1 MSTINVGQFNLMRVD
16 RKVDFGFYMDDG
28 GEGIL
33 LPKRFVPSGLQIG
46 DTISV
51 FVYHDSDNRLIAT
64 TQEPFAV
71 VGDIAALKVV
81 EVTSQGAFLD
91 WGLMKDLFV
100 PVSQQLSNMRLG
112 GKYLV
117 KLYLDKQTG
126 RVAATEKID
135 NQISN
140 DVLTVK
146 EGEKVKIQVYRES
159 EIGYVVI
166 VNQVHQG
173 LVYKN
178 EVFTHLHI
186 GQFIDEAFVKKIRE
200 DNKLDI
206 GLGKQ
211 GGEKL
216 ADDNQKI
223 MSLLKSHKGFL
234 PYHDKSAPD
243 DIYAFFG
250 MSKKAFNDFNDKLK
264 VVAMAGSV
272 KEGVQEILR
281 HSPDLVFLDIQMP
294 GLDGLNV
301 FKQLASKPAVIFCS
315 AYAEHAVAAFELSAV
330 DYLLKPF
337 SAERFQQAL
346 FKACGKIIAAA
357 DRRRSSRPA
366 VRCPSWS
373 EAQVRLRH
381 RADRYRRGTARRRPS
396 PTRR

>member
-28 GEGIL
+28 AEGIL
-33 LPKRFVPSGLQIG
+33 LPKRFVPSGLQVD

-81 EVTSQGAFLD
+81 DITAQGAFLD

-140 DVLTVK
+140 DILTVK
-146 EGEKVKIQVYRES
+146 EGEKVKLQVYRES
-159 EIGYVVI
+159 DIGYVVI

-186 GQFIDEAFVKKIRE
+186 GQIIEEGFVKKIRE

-206 GLGKQ
+206 GIGKQ
-211 GGEKL
+211 GVEKL
-216 ADDNQKI
+216 DDDQVKLI
-223 MSLLKSHKGFL
+223 QLLKLHKGFL
-234 PYHDKSAPD
+234 PYHDKSSPE

-250 MSKKAFNDFNDKLK
+250 ISKKAFKMNVGMLYKAKKITIED
-264 VVAMAGSV
+264 
-272 KEGVQEILR
+272 EGIRLMPESQIAPEVQA
-281 HSPDLVFLDIQMP
+281 SP
-294 GLDGLNV
+294 
-301 FKQLASKPAVIFCS
+301 
-315 AYAEHAVAAFELSAV
+315 
-330 DYLLKPF
+330 
-337 SAERFQQAL
+337 
-346 FKACGKIIAAA
+346 KA
-357 DRRRSSRPA
+357 
-366 VRCPSWS
+366 
-373 EAQVRLRH
+373 
-381 RADRYRRGTARRRPS
+381 
-396 PTRR
+396 

>member
-28 GEGIL
+28 AEGIL
-33 LPKRFVPSGLQIG
+33 LPKRFVPSGLQTG

-51 FVYHDSDNRLIAT
+51 FVYHDSDNKLIAT

-100 PVSQQLSNMRLG
+100 PVSQQLSTMRLG

-117 KLYLDKQTG
+117 KLYIDAQTG

-135 NQISN
+135 KQISN
-140 DVLTVK
+140 EILTVK

-186 GQFIDEAFVKKIRE
+186 GQFIDEAYVKKIRE

-250 MSKKAFNDFNDKLK
+250 MSKKAFKMNVGMLYKLK
-264 VVAMAGSV
+264 LISIEEDGIHLIPES
-272 KEGVQEILR
+272 KL
-281 HSPDLVFLDIQMP
+281 DTLVEE
-294 GLDGLNV
+294 V
-301 FKQLASKPAVIFCS
+301 
-315 AYAEHAVAAFELSAV
+315 
-330 DYLLKPF
+330 
-337 SAERFQQAL
+337 
-346 FKACGKIIAAA
+346 
-357 DRRRSSRPA
+357 
-366 VRCPSWS
+366 
-373 EAQVRLRH
+373 
-381 RADRYRRGTARRRPS
+381 
-396 PTRR
+396 PTE

>member
-100 PVSQQLSNMRLG
+100 PVSQQLSTMRLG

-117 KLYLDKQTG
+117 KLYIDAQTG

-135 NQISN
+135 KQISN
-140 DVLTVK
+140 DNLTVK

-206 GLGKQ
+206 GLGKH

-216 ADDNQKI
+216 ADANQKI

-250 MSKKAFNDFNDKLK
+250 MSKKAFKMNVGMLYKLK
-264 VVAMAGSV
+264 LISI
-272 KEGVQEILR
+272 EE
-281 HSPDLVFLDIQMP
+281 
-294 GLDGLNV
+294 DGIHLI
-301 FKQLASKPAVIFCS
+301 P
-315 AYAEHAVAAFELSAV
+315 
-330 DYLLKPF
+330 
-337 SAERFQQAL
+337 
-346 FKACGKIIAAA
+346 
-357 DRRRSSRPA
+357 
-366 VRCPSWS
+366 
-373 EAQVRLRH
+373 EATLETTTEVL
-381 RADRYRRGTARRRPS
+381 
-396 PTRR
+396 PTT

>member
-91 WGLMKDLFV
+91 WGLMKDVFV
-100 PVSQQLSNMRLG
+100 PVSQQLSTMRLG

-117 KLYLDKQTG
+117 KLYIDAQTG

-135 NQISN
+135 KQISN
-140 DVLTVK
+140 YHLSVK

-250 MSKKAFNDFNDKLK
+250 MSKKAFKMNVGMLYKLK
-264 VVAMAGSV
+264 LISIEV
-272 KEGVQEILR
+272 
-281 HSPDLVFLDIQMP
+281 
-294 GLDGLNV
+294 DGIHLIPET
-301 FKQLASKPAVIFCS
+301 KDDTPAEV
-315 AYAEHAVAAFELSAV
+315 L
-330 DYLLKPF
+330 
-337 SAERFQQAL
+337 
-346 FKACGKIIAAA
+346 
-357 DRRRSSRPA
+357 
-366 VRCPSWS
+366 
-373 EAQVRLRH
+373 
-381 RADRYRRGTARRRPS
+381 
-396 PTRR
+396 PTT

>member
-16 RKVDFGFYMDDG
+16 RRVDFGFYMDDG
-28 GEGIL
+28 AEGIL
-33 LPKRFVPSGLQIG
+33 LPKRFVPSGLQVG

-64 TQEPFAV
+64 TQEPLAV

-100 PVSQQLSNMRLG
+100 PVSQQLSTMRLG

-117 KLYLDKQTG
+117 KLYIDAQTG

-135 NQISN
+135 KQISN
-140 DVLTVK
+140 DHLTVK

-216 ADDNQKI
+216 ADDHQKI
-223 MSLLKSHKGFL
+223 ISLLKSHKGFL

-250 MSKKAFNDFNDKLK
+250 MSKKAFKMNVGMLYKLK
-264 VVAMAGSV
+264 LISIA
-272 KEGVQEILR
+272 
-281 HSPDLVFLDIQMP
+281 D
-294 GLDGLNV
+294 DGIHLTPEEV
-301 FKQLASKPAVIFCS
+301 TPA
-315 AYAEHAVAAFELSAV
+315 AT
-330 DYLLKPF
+330 
-337 SAERFQQAL
+337 
-346 FKACGKIIAAA
+346 
-357 DRRRSSRPA
+357 PA
-366 VRCPSWS
+366 
-373 EAQVRLRH
+373 
-381 RADRYRRGTARRRPS
+381 
-396 PTRR
+396 

>member
-28 GEGIL
+28 AEGIL
-33 LPKRFVPSGLQIG
+33 LPKRFVPAGLQID

-71 VGDIAALKVV
+71 VGEIAALKVV
-81 EVTSQGAFLD
+81 ALTNQGAFLD

-100 PVSQQLSNMRLG
+100 PVSQQLSSMRLG

-140 DVLTVK
+140 DILTIK
-146 EGEKVKIQVYRES
+146 EGEKVKLQVYRES
-159 EIGYVVI
+159 DIGYVVI

-186 GQFIDEAFVKKIRE
+186 GQMIEEGFVKKIRE

-206 GLGKQ
+206 GIGKQ
-211 GGEKL
+211 GVEKL
-216 ADDNQKI
+216 DDDQVKLI
-223 MSLLKSHKGFL
+223 QLLKLHKGFL
-234 PYHDKSAPD
+234 PYHDKSSPE

-250 MSKKAFNDFNDKLK
+250 ISKKAFKMN
-264 VVAMAGSV
+264 VG
-272 KEGVQEILR
+272 ILYKAKK
-281 HSPDLVFLDIQMP
+281 ITIE
-294 GLDGLNV
+294 DGGIRLIPEV
-301 FKQLASKPAVIFCS
+301 LEKPETS
-315 AYAEHAVAAFELSAV
+315 AFPMSTT
-330 DYLLKPF
+330 
-337 SAERFQQAL
+337 ST
-346 FKACGKIIAAA
+346 
-357 DRRRSSRPA
+357 RSSE
-366 VRCPSWS
+366 V
-373 EAQVRLRH
+373 
-381 RADRYRRGTARRRPS
+381 
-396 PTRR
+396 

>member
-28 GEGIL
+28 AEGIL
-33 LPKRFVPSGLQIG
+33 LPKRFVPSGLQVD

-81 EVTSQGAFLD
+81 AITNQGAFLD

-100 PVSQQLSNMRLG
+100 PVSQQLSSMRLG

-140 DVLTVK
+140 DILTVK
-146 EGEKVKIQVYRES
+146 EGEKVKLQVYRES
-159 EIGYVVI
+159 DIGYVVI

-186 GQFIDEAFVKKIRE
+186 GQMIEEGFVKKIRE

-206 GLGKQ
+206 GIGKQ
-211 GGEKL
+211 GVEKL
-216 ADDNQKI
+216 DDDQVKLI
-223 MSLLKSHKGFL
+223 QLLKLHKGFL
-234 PYHDKSAPD
+234 PYHDKSSPE

-250 MSKKAFNDFNDKLK
+250 ISKKAFKMNVGILYKAKKITIEDNSIRLMPE
-264 VVAMAGSV
+264 APETSAT
-272 KEGVQEILR
+272 QE
-281 HSPDLVFLDIQMP
+281 S
-294 GLDGLNV
+294 
-301 FKQLASKPAVIFCS
+301 
-315 AYAEHAVAAFELSAV
+315 
-330 DYLLKPF
+330 
-337 SAERFQQAL
+337 
-346 FKACGKIIAAA
+346 
-357 DRRRSSRPA
+357 
-366 VRCPSWS
+366 
-373 EAQVRLRH
+373 
-381 RADRYRRGTARRRPS
+381 
-396 PTRR
+396 

>member
-16 RKVDFGFYMDDG
+16 RRVDFGFYMDDG
-28 GEGIL
+28 AEGIL
-33 LPKRFVPSGLQIG
+33 LPKRFVPSGLQVG

-64 TQEPFAV
+64 TQEPLAV
-71 VGDIAALKVV
+71 VGDIAALKAV

-100 PVSQQLSNMRLG
+100 PVSQQLSTMRLG

-117 KLYLDKQTG
+117 KLYIDAQTG

-135 NQISN
+135 KQISN
-140 DVLTVK
+140 DQLTVK

-166 VNQVHQG
+166 VNQIHQG

-223 MSLLKSHKGFL
+223 ISLLKSHKGFL

-250 MSKKAFNDFNDKLK
+250 MSKKAFKMNVGMLYKLK
-264 VVAMAGSV
+264 LITIEEDG
-272 KEGVQEILR
+272 I
-281 HSPDLVFLDIQMP
+281 HLVPETTTTI
-294 GLDGLNV
+294 
-301 FKQLASKPAVIFCS
+301 
-315 AYAEHAVAAFELSAV
+315 
-330 DYLLKPF
+330 
-337 SAERFQQAL
+337 
-346 FKACGKIIAAA
+346 
-357 DRRRSSRPA
+357 
-366 VRCPSWS
+366 
-373 EAQVRLRH
+373 
-381 RADRYRRGTARRRPS
+381 
-396 PTRR
+396 

>member
-16 RKVDFGFYMDDG
+16 RKVDFGFYMDNG
-28 GEGIL
+28 AEGIL
-33 LPKRFVPSGLQIG
+33 LPKRFVPSGLQVD

-81 EVTSQGAFLD
+81 AITNQGAFLD

-100 PVSQQLSNMRLG
+100 PVSQQLSSMRLG

-140 DVLTVK
+140 DILTVK
-146 EGEKVKIQVYRES
+146 EGEKVKLQVYRES
-159 EIGYVVI
+159 DIGYVVI

-186 GQFIDEAFVKKIRE
+186 GQMIDEGFVKKIRE

-206 GLGKQ
+206 GIGKQ
-211 GGEKL
+211 GVEKL
-216 ADDNQKI
+216 DDDQLKLI
-223 MSLLKSHKGFL
+223 QLLKLHKGFL
-234 PYHDKSAPD
+234 PYHDKSSPE

-250 MSKKAFNDFNDKLK
+250 ISKKAFKMNVGILYKAKKITIEDGGIRLMPE
-264 VVAMAGSV
+264 APATTET
-272 KEGVQEILR
+272 KEV
-281 HSPDLVFLDIQMP
+281 S
-294 GLDGLNV
+294 
-301 FKQLASKPAVIFCS
+301 
-315 AYAEHAVAAFELSAV
+315 
-330 DYLLKPF
+330 
-337 SAERFQQAL
+337 
-346 FKACGKIIAAA
+346 
-357 DRRRSSRPA
+357 
-366 VRCPSWS
+366 
-373 EAQVRLRH
+373 
-381 RADRYRRGTARRRPS
+381 
-396 PTRR
+396 

>member
-28 GEGIL
+28 AEGIL
-33 LPKRFVPSGLQIG
+33 LPKRFVPAGLQVG

-64 TQEPFAV
+64 SQEPLAV

-100 PVSQQLSNMRLG
+100 PVSQQLSTMRLG

-117 KLYLDKQTG
+117 KLYIDAQTG

-135 NQISN
+135 KQISN
-140 DVLTVK
+140 DYLTVK
-146 EGEKVKIQVYRES
+146 EGEKVKVQVYRES

-186 GQFIDEAFVKKIRE
+186 GQFIDEAYVKKIRE
-200 DNKLDI
+200 GNKLDI

-223 MSLLKSHKGFL
+223 ISLLKSHKGFL

-250 MSKKAFNDFNDKLK
+250 MSKKAFKMNVGILYKLK
-264 VVAMAGSV
+264 LITIVEDGIHLVPEASV
-272 KEGVQEILR
+272 QTAAE
-281 HSPDLVFLDIQMP
+281 
-294 GLDGLNV
+294 NV
-301 FKQLASKPAVIFCS
+301 
-315 AYAEHAVAAFELSAV
+315 
-330 DYLLKPF
+330 
-337 SAERFQQAL
+337 
-346 FKACGKIIAAA
+346 
-357 DRRRSSRPA
+357 
-366 VRCPSWS
+366 
-373 EAQVRLRH
+373 
-381 RADRYRRGTARRRPS
+381 
-396 PTRR
+396 

>member
-33 LPKRFVPSGLQIG
+33 LPKRFVPSGLQID

-91 WGLMKDLFV
+91 WGLMKDVFV
-100 PVSQQLSNMRLG
+100 PVSQQLSTMRLG

-117 KLYLDKQTG
+117 KLYIDAQTG

-135 NQISN
+135 KQISN
-140 DVLTVK
+140 DILTVK

-250 MSKKAFNDFNDKLK
+250 MSKKAFKMNVGMLYKLK
-264 VVAMAGSV
+264 LISIEEDGIHLIPETKA
-272 KEGVQEILR
+272 
-281 HSPDLVFLDIQMP
+281 DIP
-294 GLDGLNV
+294 V
-301 FKQLASKPAVIFCS
+301 EEV
-315 AYAEHAVAAFELSAV
+315 
-330 DYLLKPF
+330 
-337 SAERFQQAL
+337 
-346 FKACGKIIAAA
+346 
-357 DRRRSSRPA
+357 
-366 VRCPSWS
+366 
-373 EAQVRLRH
+373 
-381 RADRYRRGTARRRPS
+381 
-396 PTRR
+396 PTE

>member
-28 GEGIL
+28 AEGIL
-33 LPKRFVPSGLQIG
+33 LPKRFVPSGLQVD

-81 EVTSQGAFLD
+81 AITKQGAFLD

-140 DVLTVK
+140 DILTVK
-146 EGEKVKIQVYRES
+146 EGEKVKLQVYRES
-159 EIGYVVI
+159 DIGYVVI

-186 GQFIDEAFVKKIRE
+186 GQMIEEGFVKKIRE

-206 GLGKQ
+206 GIGKQ
-211 GGEKL
+211 GVEKL
-216 ADDNQKI
+216 DDDQVKLI
-223 MSLLKSHKGFL
+223 QLLKLHKGFL
-234 PYHDKSAPD
+234 PYHDKSSPE

-250 MSKKAFNDFNDKLK
+250 ISKKAFKMNVGMLYKAKKITIEDGGIRLMPE
-264 VVAMAGSV
+264 APATS
-272 KEGVQEILR
+272 ETQE
-281 HSPDLVFLDIQMP
+281 
-294 GLDGLNV
+294 
-301 FKQLASKPAVIFCS
+301 A
-315 AYAEHAVAAFELSAV
+315 
-330 DYLLKPF
+330 
-337 SAERFQQAL
+337 
-346 FKACGKIIAAA
+346 
-357 DRRRSSRPA
+357 
-366 VRCPSWS
+366 
-373 EAQVRLRH
+373 
-381 RADRYRRGTARRRPS
+381 
-396 PTRR
+396 

>member
-1 MSTINVGQFNLMRVD
+1 MSTIKVGQFNLMRVD

-28 GEGIL
+28 AEGIL
-33 LPKRFVPSGLQIG
+33 LPKRFVPSGLQLD

-81 EVTSQGAFLD
+81 AITNQGAFLD

-100 PVSQQLSNMRLG
+100 PVSQQLSSMRLG

-140 DVLTVK
+140 DILTVK
-146 EGEKVKIQVYRES
+146 EGEKVKLQVYRES
-159 EIGYVVI
+159 DIGYVVI

-173 LVYKN
+173 LIYKN

-186 GQFIDEAFVKKIRE
+186 GQMIEEGFVKKIRE

-206 GLGKQ
+206 GIGKQ
-211 GGEKL
+211 GVEKL
-216 ADDNQKI
+216 DDDQVKLI
-223 MSLLKSHKGFL
+223 QLLKLHKGFL
-234 PYHDKSAPD
+234 PYHDKSSPE

-250 MSKKAFNDFNDKLK
+250 ISKKAFKMNVGMLYKAKKITIEDEGIRLMPEVPTTSEK
-264 VVAMAGSV
+264 
-272 KEGVQEILR
+272 KE
-281 HSPDLVFLDIQMP
+281 
-294 GLDGLNV
+294 
-301 FKQLASKPAVIFCS
+301 AS
-315 AYAEHAVAAFELSAV
+315 
-330 DYLLKPF
+330 
-337 SAERFQQAL
+337 
-346 FKACGKIIAAA
+346 
-357 DRRRSSRPA
+357 
-366 VRCPSWS
+366 
-373 EAQVRLRH
+373 
-381 RADRYRRGTARRRPS
+381 
-396 PTRR
+396 

>member
-1 MSTINVGQFNLMRVD
+1 MRVD

-28 GEGIL
+28 AEGIL
-33 LPKRFVPSGLQIG
+33 LPKRFVPAGLQID

-81 EVTSQGAFLD
+81 ALTNQGAFLD

-100 PVSQQLSNMRLG
+100 PVSQQLSSMRLG

-126 RVAATEKID
+126 RVAATEQID

-140 DVLTVK
+140 DILTIK
-146 EGEKVKIQVYRES
+146 EGEKVKLQVYRES
-159 EIGYVVI
+159 DIGYVVI

-186 GQFIDEAFVKKIRE
+186 GQMIEEGFVKKIRE

-206 GLGKQ
+206 GIGKQ
-211 GGEKL
+211 GVEKL
-216 ADDNQKI
+216 DDDQVKLI
-223 MSLLKSHKGFL
+223 QLLKLHKGFL
-234 PYHDKSAPD
+234 PYHDKSSPE

-250 MSKKAFNDFNDKLK
+250 ISKKAFKMNVGILYKAKKITIEDGGIRLIPE
-264 VVAMAGSV
+264 VV
-272 KEGVQEILR
+272 E
-281 HSPDLVFLDIQMP
+281 
-294 GLDGLNV
+294 
-301 FKQLASKPAVIFCS
+301 KP
-315 AYAEHAVAAFELSAV
+315 ETSAV
-330 DYLLKPF
+330 PM
-337 SAERFQQAL
+337 STTSTT
-346 FKACGKIIAAA
+346 
-357 DRRRSSRPA
+357 SS
-366 VRCPSWS
+366 
-373 EAQVRLRH
+373 EF
-381 RADRYRRGTARRRPS
+381 
-396 PTRR
+396 

>member
-1 MSTINVGQFNLMRVD
+1 
-16 RKVDFGFYMDDG
+16 
-28 GEGIL
+28 
-33 LPKRFVPSGLQIG
+33 VPSGLQID

-91 WGLMKDLFV
+91 WGLMKDVFV
-100 PVSQQLSNMRLG
+100 PVSQQLSTMRLG

-117 KLYLDKQTG
+117 KLYIDAQTG

-135 NQISN
+135 KQISN
-140 DVLTVK
+140 DILTVK

-250 MSKKAFNDFNDKLK
+250 MSKKAFKMNVGMLYKLK
-264 VVAMAGSV
+264 LISIEEDG
-272 KEGVQEILR
+272 IHL
-281 HSPDLVFLDIQMP
+281 MP
-294 GLDGLNV
+294 ETKVDTPV
-301 FKQLASKPAVIFCS
+301 
-315 AYAEHAVAAFELSAV
+315 ELK
-330 DYLLKPF
+330 L
-337 SAERFQQAL
+337 
-346 FKACGKIIAAA
+346 
-357 DRRRSSRPA
+357 
-366 VRCPSWS
+366 
-373 EAQVRLRH
+373 
-381 RADRYRRGTARRRPS
+381 
-396 PTRR
+396 

>member
-28 GEGIL
+28 AEGVL
-33 LPKRFVPSGLQIG
+33 LPKRFVPSGLQVG

-81 EVTSQGAFLD
+81 DITGQGAFLD

-100 PVSQQLSNMRLG
+100 PVSQQLSSMRLG

-140 DVLTVK
+140 DILTVK
-146 EGEKVKIQVYRES
+146 EGEKVKLQVYRES
-159 EIGYVVI
+159 DIGYVVI

-186 GQFIDEAFVKKIRE
+186 GQMIDEGFVKKIRE

-206 GLGKQ
+206 GIGKQ
-211 GGEKL
+211 GVEKL
-216 ADDNQKI
+216 DDDQVKLI
-223 MSLLKSHKGFL
+223 QLLKLHKGFL
-234 PYHDKSAPD
+234 PYHDKSSPE

-250 MSKKAFNDFNDKLK
+250 ISKKAFKMNVGILYKSKK
-264 VVAMAGSV
+264 VTLE
-272 KEGVQEILR
+272 EGGIRLIPEVQEK
-281 HSPDLVFLDIQMP
+281 PET
-294 GLDGLNV
+294 
-301 FKQLASKPAVIFCS
+301 LASPA
-315 AYAEHAVAAFELSAV
+315 
-330 DYLLKPF
+330 
-337 SAERFQQAL
+337 
-346 FKACGKIIAAA
+346 
-357 DRRRSSRPA
+357 
-366 VRCPSWS
+366 
-373 EAQVRLRH
+373 
-381 RADRYRRGTARRRPS
+381 S
-396 PTRR
+396 PEV

>member
-28 GEGIL
+28 AEGVL
-33 LPKRFVPSGLQIG
+33 LPKRFVPSGLQVG

-81 EVTSQGAFLD
+81 DITGQGAFLD

-100 PVSQQLSNMRLG
+100 PVSQQLSSMRLG

-140 DVLTVK
+140 DILTVQ
-146 EGEKVKIQVYRES
+146 EGEKVKLQVYRES
-159 EIGYVVI
+159 DIGYVVI

-186 GQFIDEAFVKKIRE
+186 GQMIDEGFVKKIRE

-206 GLGKQ
+206 GIGKQ
-211 GGEKL
+211 GVEKL
-216 ADDNQKI
+216 DDDQVKLI
-223 MSLLKSHKGFL
+223 QLLKLHKGFL
-234 PYHDKSAPD
+234 PYHDKSSPE

-250 MSKKAFNDFNDKLK
+250 ISKKAFKMN
-264 VVAMAGSV
+264 VG
-272 KEGVQEILR
+272 ILYKAKKITLEDGGIR
-281 HSPDLVFLDIQMP
+281 LIPEAPEKPETSASP
-294 GLDGLNV
+294 
-301 FKQLASKPAVIFCS
+301 
-315 AYAEHAVAAFELSAV
+315 
-330 DYLLKPF
+330 
-337 SAERFQQAL
+337 
-346 FKACGKIIAAA
+346 
-357 DRRRSSRPA
+357 
-366 VRCPSWS
+366 
-373 EAQVRLRH
+373 EA
-381 RADRYRRGTARRRPS
+381 
-396 PTRR
+396 

>member
-28 GEGIL
+28 AEGIL
-33 LPKRFVPSGLQIG
+33 LPKRFVPSGLQVD

-64 TQEPFAV
+64 TQEPLAV

-81 EVTSQGAFLD
+81 AITKQGAFLD

-100 PVSQQLSNMRLG
+100 PVSQQLSSMRLG

-140 DVLTVK
+140 DILTVK
-146 EGEKVKIQVYRES
+146 EGEKVKLQVYRES
-159 EIGYVVI
+159 DIGYVVI

-186 GQFIDEAFVKKIRE
+186 GQMIEEGFVKIIRE

-206 GLGKQ
+206 GIGKQ
-211 GGEKL
+211 GVEKL
-216 ADDNQKI
+216 DDDQVKLI
-223 MSLLKSHKGFL
+223 QLLKLHKGFL
-234 PYHDKSAPD
+234 PYHDKSSPE

-250 MSKKAFNDFNDKLK
+250 ISKKAFKMNVGMLYKAKKITIEDGGIRLIPE
-264 VVAMAGSV
+264 APTTSET
-272 KEGVQEILR
+272 KE
-281 HSPDLVFLDIQMP
+281 
-294 GLDGLNV
+294 
-301 FKQLASKPAVIFCS
+301 A
-315 AYAEHAVAAFELSAV
+315 
-330 DYLLKPF
+330 
-337 SAERFQQAL
+337 
-346 FKACGKIIAAA
+346 
-357 DRRRSSRPA
+357 
-366 VRCPSWS
+366 
-373 EAQVRLRH
+373 
-381 RADRYRRGTARRRPS
+381 
-396 PTRR
+396 

>member
-33 LPKRFVPSGLQIG
+33 LPKRFVPSGLQID

-91 WGLMKDLFV
+91 WGLMKDVFV
-100 PVSQQLSNMRLG
+100 PVSQQLSTMRLG

-117 KLYLDKQTG
+117 KLYIDAQTG

-135 NQISN
+135 KQISN
-140 DVLTVK
+140 DNLTVK

-250 MSKKAFNDFNDKLK
+250 MSKKAFKMNVGMLYKLILISIEEDGIHLIPETK
-264 VVAMAGSV
+264 VDTPVEEV
-272 KEGVQEILR
+272 
-281 HSPDLVFLDIQMP
+281 P
-294 GLDGLNV
+294 
-301 FKQLASKPAVIFCS
+301 
-315 AYAEHAVAAFELSAV
+315 
-330 DYLLKPF
+330 
-337 SAERFQQAL
+337 
-346 FKACGKIIAAA
+346 
-357 DRRRSSRPA
+357 
-366 VRCPSWS
+366 
-373 EAQVRLRH
+373 
-381 RADRYRRGTARRRPS
+381 TA
-396 PTRR
+396 

>member
-28 GEGIL
+28 AEGIL
-33 LPKRFVPSGLQIG
+33 LPKRFVPSGLQVN

-81 EVTSQGAFLD
+81 AVTNQGAFMD

-100 PVSQQLSNMRLG
+100 PVSQQLSSMRLG

-140 DVLTVK
+140 DILTVK
-146 EGEKVKIQVYRES
+146 EGEKVKLQVYRES
-159 EIGYVVI
+159 DIGYVVI

-186 GQFIDEAFVKKIRE
+186 GQMIDEGFVKKIRE

-206 GLGKQ
+206 GIGKQ
-211 GGEKL
+211 GVEKL
-216 ADDNQKI
+216 DDDQLKLI
-223 MSLLKSHKGFL
+223 QLLKLHKGFL
-234 PYHDKSAPD
+234 PYHDKSSPE

-250 MSKKAFNDFNDKLK
+250 ISKKAFKMN
-264 VVAMAGSV
+264 VG
-272 KEGVQEILR
+272 ILYKAKKITIEDGGIR
-281 HSPDLVFLDIQMP
+281 LVP
-294 GLDGLNV
+294 E
-301 FKQLASKPAVIFCS
+301 VI
-315 AYAEHAVAAFELSAV
+315 E
-330 DYLLKPF
+330 
-337 SAERFQQAL
+337 QA
-346 FKACGKIIAAA
+346 
-357 DRRRSSRPA
+357 
-366 VRCPSWS
+366 
-373 EAQVRLRH
+373 
-381 RADRYRRGTARRRPS
+381 
-396 PTRR
+396 PTS

>member
-28 GEGIL
+28 AEGIL
-33 LPKRFVPSGLQIG
+33 LPKRFVPSGLQVD

-81 EVTSQGAFLD
+81 AITNQGAFMD

-100 PVSQQLSNMRLG
+100 PVSQQLSSMRLG

-146 EGEKVKIQVYRES
+146 EGEKVKLQVYRES
-159 EIGYVVI
+159 DIGYVVI

-186 GQFIDEAFVKKIRE
+186 GQMIDEGFVKKIRE

-206 GLGKQ
+206 GIGKQ
-211 GGEKL
+211 GVEKL
-216 ADDNQKI
+216 DDDQVKLI
-223 MSLLKSHKGFL
+223 QLLKLHKGFL
-234 PYHDKSAPD
+234 PYHDKSSPE

-250 MSKKAFNDFNDKLK
+250 ISKKAFKMNVGILYKAKKITIED
-264 VVAMAGSV
+264 AGIRLMPEIPTTTET
-272 KEGVQEILR
+272 KEVL
-281 HSPDLVFLDIQMP
+281 
-294 GLDGLNV
+294 
-301 FKQLASKPAVIFCS
+301 
-315 AYAEHAVAAFELSAV
+315 
-330 DYLLKPF
+330 
-337 SAERFQQAL
+337 
-346 FKACGKIIAAA
+346 
-357 DRRRSSRPA
+357 
-366 VRCPSWS
+366 
-373 EAQVRLRH
+373 
-381 RADRYRRGTARRRPS
+381 
-396 PTRR
+396 

>member
-33 LPKRFVPSGLQIG
+33 LPKRFVPSGLQID

-91 WGLMKDLFV
+91 WGLMKDVFV
-100 PVSQQLSNMRLG
+100 PVSQQLSTMRLG

-117 KLYLDKQTG
+117 KLYIDAQTG

-135 NQISN
+135 KQISN
-140 DVLTVK
+140 DHLSVK

-250 MSKKAFNDFNDKLK
+250 MSKKAFKMNVGMLYKLK
-264 VVAMAGSV
+264 LISIEV
-272 KEGVQEILR
+272 
-281 HSPDLVFLDIQMP
+281 
-294 GLDGLNV
+294 DGIHLIPET
-301 FKQLASKPAVIFCS
+301 KDDTPAEV
-315 AYAEHAVAAFELSAV
+315 L
-330 DYLLKPF
+330 
-337 SAERFQQAL
+337 
-346 FKACGKIIAAA
+346 
-357 DRRRSSRPA
+357 
-366 VRCPSWS
+366 
-373 EAQVRLRH
+373 
-381 RADRYRRGTARRRPS
+381 
-396 PTRR
+396 PTT

>member
-28 GEGIL
+28 AEGVL
-33 LPKRFVPSGLQIG
+33 LPKRFVPSGLQVG

-81 EVTSQGAFLD
+81 DITGQGAFLD

-100 PVSQQLSNMRLG
+100 PVSQQLSSMRLG

-140 DVLTVK
+140 DILTVK
-146 EGEKVKIQVYRES
+146 EGEKVKLQVYRES
-159 EIGYVVI
+159 DIGYVVI

-186 GQFIDEAFVKKIRE
+186 GQMIDEGFVKKIRE

-206 GLGKQ
+206 GIGKQ
-211 GGEKL
+211 GVEKL
-216 ADDNQKI
+216 DDDQLKLI
-223 MSLLKSHKGFL
+223 QLLKLHKGFL
-234 PYHDKSAPD
+234 PYHDKSSPE

-250 MSKKAFNDFNDKLK
+250 ISKKAFKMNVGILYKAKKITLE
-264 VVAMAGSV
+264 
-272 KEGVQEILR
+272 EGGIRLIPEVQENPVNIA
-281 HSPDLVFLDIQMP
+281 SP
-294 GLDGLNV
+294 
-301 FKQLASKPAVIFCS
+301 
-315 AYAEHAVAAFELSAV
+315 AAREV
-330 DYLLKPF
+330 
-337 SAERFQQAL
+337 
-346 FKACGKIIAAA
+346 
-357 DRRRSSRPA
+357 
-366 VRCPSWS
+366 
-373 EAQVRLRH
+373 
-381 RADRYRRGTARRRPS
+381 
-396 PTRR
+396 

>member
-28 GEGIL
+28 AEGIL
-33 LPKRFVPSGLQIG
+33 LPKRFVPSGLQVD

-81 EVTSQGAFLD
+81 AITKQGAFLD

-100 PVSQQLSNMRLG
+100 PVSQQLSSMRLG

-140 DVLTVK
+140 DILTVK
-146 EGEKVKIQVYRES
+146 EGEKVKLQVYRES
-159 EIGYVVI
+159 DIGYVVI

-186 GQFIDEAFVKKIRE
+186 GQMIEEGFVKKIRE

-206 GLGKQ
+206 GIGKQ
-211 GGEKL
+211 GVEKL
-216 ADDNQKI
+216 DDDQVKLI
-223 MSLLKSHKGFL
+223 QLLKLHKGFL
-234 PYHDKSAPD
+234 PYHDKSSPE

-250 MSKKAFNDFNDKLK
+250 ISKKAFKMN
-264 VVAMAGSV
+264 VG
-272 KEGVQEILR
+272 ILYKAKKITIEDGGIR
-281 HSPDLVFLDIQMP
+281 LVPEAI
-294 GLDGLNV
+294 
-301 FKQLASKPAVIFCS
+301 
-315 AYAEHAVAAFELSAV
+315 E
-330 DYLLKPF
+330 
-337 SAERFQQAL
+337 QA
-346 FKACGKIIAAA
+346 
-357 DRRRSSRPA
+357 
-366 VRCPSWS
+366 
-373 EAQVRLRH
+373 
-381 RADRYRRGTARRRPS
+381 
-396 PTRR
+396 PTS

>member
-28 GEGIL
+28 AEGIL
-33 LPKRFVPSGLQIG
+33 LPKRFVPSGLQVD

-81 EVTSQGAFLD
+81 AVTNQGAFMD

-100 PVSQQLSNMRLG
+100 PVSQQLSSMRLG

-146 EGEKVKIQVYRES
+146 EGEKVKLQVYRES
-159 EIGYVVI
+159 DIGYVVI

-186 GQFIDEAFVKKIRE
+186 GQMIDEGFVKKIRE

-206 GLGKQ
+206 GIGKQ
-211 GGEKL
+211 GVEKL
-216 ADDNQKI
+216 DDDQLKLI
-223 MSLLKSHKGFL
+223 QLLKLHKGFL
-234 PYHDKSAPD
+234 PYHDKSSPE

-250 MSKKAFNDFNDKLK
+250 ISKKAFKMNVGMLYKAKKITIEDGGIRLMPE
-264 VVAMAGSV
+264 APATS
-272 KEGVQEILR
+272 ETQE
-281 HSPDLVFLDIQMP
+281 
-294 GLDGLNV
+294 
-301 FKQLASKPAVIFCS
+301 A
-315 AYAEHAVAAFELSAV
+315 
-330 DYLLKPF
+330 
-337 SAERFQQAL
+337 
-346 FKACGKIIAAA
+346 
-357 DRRRSSRPA
+357 
-366 VRCPSWS
+366 
-373 EAQVRLRH
+373 
-381 RADRYRRGTARRRPS
+381 
-396 PTRR
+396 

>member
-91 WGLMKDLFV
+91 WGLMKDVFV
-100 PVSQQLSNMRLG
+100 PVSQQLSTMRLG

-117 KLYLDKQTG
+117 KLYIDAQTG

-135 NQISN
+135 KQISN
-140 DVLTVK
+140 DHLSVK

-250 MSKKAFNDFNDKLK
+250 MSKKAFKMNVGMLYKLK
-264 VVAMAGSV
+264 LIRIEA
-272 KEGVQEILR
+272 
-281 HSPDLVFLDIQMP
+281 
-294 GLDGLNV
+294 DGIHLIPEA
-301 FKQLASKPAVIFCS
+301 KIDTPA
-315 AYAEHAVAAFELSAV
+315 E
-330 DYLLKPF
+330 
-337 SAERFQQAL
+337 AL
-346 FKACGKIIAAA
+346 
-357 DRRRSSRPA
+357 
-366 VRCPSWS
+366 
-373 EAQVRLRH
+373 
-381 RADRYRRGTARRRPS
+381 
-396 PTRR
+396 PTT

>member
-33 LPKRFVPSGLQIG
+33 LPKRFVPSGLQVD

-81 EVTSQGAFLD
+81 DVTSQGAFMD

-100 PVSQQLSNMRLG
+100 PVSQQLSSMRLG

-140 DVLTVK
+140 DVLTVR
-146 EGEKVKIQVYRES
+146 EGEKVKLQVYRES
-159 EIGYVVI
+159 DIGYVVI
-166 VNQVHQG
+166 VNQLHQG

-186 GQFIDEAFVKKIRE
+186 GQMIEEGFVKKIRE

-206 GLGKQ
+206 GIGKQ
-211 GGEKL
+211 GVEKL
-216 ADDNQKI
+216 DDDQVKLI
-223 MSLLKSHKGFL
+223 QLLKLHKGFL
-234 PYHDKSAPD
+234 PYHDKSSPE

-250 MSKKAFNDFNDKLK
+250 ISKKAFKMN
-264 VVAMAGSV
+264 VG
-272 KEGVQEILR
+272 IL
-281 HSPDLVFLDIQMP
+281 
-294 GLDGLNV
+294 
-301 FKQLASKPAVIFCS
+301 
-315 AYAEHAVAAFELSAV
+315 Y
-330 DYLLKPF
+330 
-337 SAERFQQAL
+337 
-346 FKACGKIIAAA
+346 KAKKIIIEEGGIRLIP
-357 DRRRSSRPA
+357 DTQ
-366 VRCPSWS
+366 PSQQTI
-373 EAQVRLRH
+373 APPVF
-381 RADRYRRGTARRRPS
+381 
-396 PTRR
+396 

>member
-1 MSTINVGQFNLMRVD
+1 MRVD

-91 WGLMKDLFV
+91 WGLMKDVFV
-100 PVSQQLSNMRLG
+100 PASQQLSTMRLG

-117 KLYLDKQTG
+117 KLYIDAQTG

-135 NQISN
+135 KQISN
-140 DVLTVK
+140 DILTVK

-250 MSKKAFNDFNDKLK
+250 MSKKAFKMNVGMLYKLK
-264 VVAMAGSV
+264 LISIEEDGIRLIPES
-272 KEGVQEILR
+272 K
-281 HSPDLVFLDIQMP
+281 LDTE
-294 GLDGLNV
+294 
-301 FKQLASKPAVIFCS
+301 
-315 AYAEHAVAAFELSAV
+315 AEVL
-330 DYLLKPF
+330 
-337 SAERFQQAL
+337 
-346 FKACGKIIAAA
+346 
-357 DRRRSSRPA
+357 
-366 VRCPSWS
+366 
-373 EAQVRLRH
+373 
-381 RADRYRRGTARRRPS
+381 
-396 PTRR
+396 PTT

>member
-1 MSTINVGQFNLMRVD
+1 MSTVKVGEFNLLRVD

-28 GEGIL
+28 AEGIL
-33 LPKRFVPSGLQIG
+33 LPKRFVPSGLQVD

-81 EVTSQGAFLD
+81 AITNQGAFLD

-100 PVSQQLSNMRLG
+100 PVSQQLSSMRLG

-140 DVLTVK
+140 DILTVK
-146 EGEKVKIQVYRES
+146 EGEKVKLQVYRES
-159 EIGYVVI
+159 DIGYVVI

-186 GQFIDEAFVKKIRE
+186 GQMIEEGFVKKIRE

-206 GLGKQ
+206 GIGKQ
-211 GGEKL
+211 GVEKL
-216 ADDNQKI
+216 DDDQVKLI
-223 MSLLKSHKGFL
+223 QLLKLHKGFL
-234 PYHDKSAPD
+234 PYHDKSSPE

-250 MSKKAFNDFNDKLK
+250 ISKKAFKMN
-264 VVAMAGSV
+264 VG
-272 KEGVQEILR
+272 ILYKAKKITIEDGGIR
-281 HSPDLVFLDIQMP
+281 LVP
-294 GLDGLNV
+294 E
-301 FKQLASKPAVIFCS
+301 VI
-315 AYAEHAVAAFELSAV
+315 E
-330 DYLLKPF
+330 
-337 SAERFQQAL
+337 QA
-346 FKACGKIIAAA
+346 
-357 DRRRSSRPA
+357 
-366 VRCPSWS
+366 
-373 EAQVRLRH
+373 
-381 RADRYRRGTARRRPS
+381 
-396 PTRR
+396 PTS

>member
-16 RKVDFGFYMDDG
+16 RRVDFGFYMDDG
-28 GEGIL
+28 AEGIL
-33 LPKRFVPSGLQIG
+33 LPKRFVPSGLEVG

-64 TQEPFAV
+64 TQEPLAV

-100 PVSQQLSNMRLG
+100 PVSQQLSTMRLG

-117 KLYLDKQTG
+117 KLYIDAQTG

-135 NQISN
+135 KQISN
-140 DVLTVK
+140 DQLTVK

-166 VNQVHQG
+166 VNQIHQG

-223 MSLLKSHKGFL
+223 INLLKAHKGFL

-250 MSKKAFNDFNDKLK
+250 MSKKAFKMNVGMLYKLK
-264 VVAMAGSV
+264 LITIEEDG
-272 KEGVQEILR
+272 IR
-281 HSPDLVFLDIQMP
+281 LVP
-294 GLDGLNV
+294 
-301 FKQLASKPAVIFCS
+301 
-315 AYAEHAVAAFELSAV
+315 E
-330 DYLLKPF
+330 
-337 SAERFQQAL
+337 
-346 FKACGKIIAAA
+346 
-357 DRRRSSRPA
+357 
-366 VRCPSWS
+366 
-373 EAQVRLRH
+373 
-381 RADRYRRGTARRRPS
+381 TA
-396 PTRR
+396 TIV

>member
-33 LPKRFVPSGLQIG
+33 LPKRFVPSGLQID

-100 PVSQQLSNMRLG
+100 PVSQQLSTMRLG

-117 KLYLDKQTG
+117 KLYIDAQTG

-135 NQISN
+135 KQISN
-140 DVLTVK
+140 DNLTVK

-250 MSKKAFNDFNDKLK
+250 MSKKAFKMNVGMLYKLK
-264 VVAMAGSV
+264 LISI
-272 KEGVQEILR
+272 EE
-281 HSPDLVFLDIQMP
+281 
-294 GLDGLNV
+294 DGIHLIPENKV
-301 FKQLASKPAVIFCS
+301 DTPV
-315 AYAEHAVAAFELSAV
+315 ELK
-330 DYLLKPF
+330 L
-337 SAERFQQAL
+337 
-346 FKACGKIIAAA
+346 
-357 DRRRSSRPA
+357 
-366 VRCPSWS
+366 
-373 EAQVRLRH
+373 
-381 RADRYRRGTARRRPS
+381 
-396 PTRR
+396 

>member
-33 LPKRFVPSGLQIG
+33 LPKRFVPSGLQID

-100 PVSQQLSNMRLG
+100 PVSQQLSTMRLG

-117 KLYLDKQTG
+117 KLYIDAQTG

-135 NQISN
+135 KQISN
-140 DVLTVK
+140 DILTVK

-186 GQFIDEAFVKKIRE
+186 GQFIDEAYVKKIRE

-250 MSKKAFNDFNDKLK
+250 MSKKAFKMNVGMLYKLK
-264 VVAMAGSV
+264 LISI
-272 KEGVQEILR
+272 EE
-281 HSPDLVFLDIQMP
+281 
-294 GLDGLNV
+294 DGIHLIPEA
-301 FKQLASKPAVIFCS
+301 K
-315 AYAEHAVAAFELSAV
+315 V
-330 DYLLKPF
+330 DTPVEVL
-337 SAERFQQAL
+337 
-346 FKACGKIIAAA
+346 
-357 DRRRSSRPA
+357 
-366 VRCPSWS
+366 
-373 EAQVRLRH
+373 
-381 RADRYRRGTARRRPS
+381 
-396 PTRR
+396 PTT

>member
-1 MSTINVGQFNLMRVD
+1 MSAINVGQFNLMRVD

-33 LPKRFVPSGLQIG
+33 LPKRFVPSGLQID

-100 PVSQQLSNMRLG
+100 PVSQQLSTMRLG

-117 KLYLDKQTG
+117 KLYIDAQTG

-135 NQISN
+135 KQISN
-140 DVLTVK
+140 DNLTIK

-166 VNQVHQG
+166 VNQIHQG

-206 GLGKQ
+206 VLGKQ

-250 MSKKAFNDFNDKLK
+250 MSKKAFKMNVGMLYKLK
-264 VVAMAGSV
+264 LISI
-272 KEGVQEILR
+272 EE
-281 HSPDLVFLDIQMP
+281 
-294 GLDGLNV
+294 DGIHLIPEATV
-301 FKQLASKPAVIFCS
+301 DTPV
-315 AYAEHAVAAFELSAV
+315 ELK
-330 DYLLKPF
+330 L
-337 SAERFQQAL
+337 
-346 FKACGKIIAAA
+346 
-357 DRRRSSRPA
+357 
-366 VRCPSWS
+366 
-373 EAQVRLRH
+373 
-381 RADRYRRGTARRRPS
+381 
-396 PTRR
+396 

>member
-28 GEGIL
+28 AEGVL
-33 LPKRFVPSGLQIG
+33 LPKRFVPAGLQVG

-81 EVTSQGAFLD
+81 AVTKQGAFMD

-100 PVSQQLSNMRLG
+100 PVSQQLSGMRLG

-146 EGEKVKIQVYRES
+146 EGEKVKLQVYRETD
-159 EIGYVVI
+159 IGYVVI

-186 GQFIDEAFVKKIRE
+186 GQIIDEGFVKRIRE

-206 GLGKQ
+206 GIGKQ
-211 GGEKL
+211 GVEKI
-216 ADDNQKI
+216 DDDQLKLI
-223 MSLLKSHKGFL
+223 QLLKLHKGFL
-234 PYHDKSAPD
+234 PYHDKSSPE

-250 MSKKAFNDFNDKLK
+250 ISKKAFKMNVGMLYKAK
-264 VVAMAGSV
+264 
-272 KEGVQEILR
+272 KITIE
-281 HSPDLVFLDIQMP
+281 
-294 GLDGLNV
+294 DGGIRLIPEV
-301 FKQLASKPAVIFCS
+301 T
-315 AYAEHAVAAFELSAV
+315 
-330 DYLLKPF
+330 
-337 SAERFQQAL
+337 
-346 FKACGKIIAAA
+346 
-357 DRRRSSRPA
+357 
-366 VRCPSWS
+366 
-373 EAQVRLRH
+373 EA
-381 RADRYRRGTARRRPS
+381 
-396 PTRR
+396 